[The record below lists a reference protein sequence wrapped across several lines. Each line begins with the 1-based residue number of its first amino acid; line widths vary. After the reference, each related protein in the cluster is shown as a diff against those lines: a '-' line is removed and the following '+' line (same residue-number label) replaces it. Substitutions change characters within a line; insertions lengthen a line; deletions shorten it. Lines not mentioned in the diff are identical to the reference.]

1 MRPFAGRVPDLGRFG
16 VATAVPFVAGLIL
29 GDDLP
34 KLQCRCAGD
43 AKRSALEAD
52 RAPPE
57 AAGGSWSGVGELIP
71 GAVDRGRYA
80 ISHGGNGPVRL
91 QSLTIWNLEEAR
103 SALRKGEAPRIADL
117 MEATAD
123 TFYGVRAQHYYGFSW
138 LLTHFLQHGR
148 KNWETDQSFARM
160 LLYLAEGYASR
171 DALAAWSWDCPGGR
185 SRRWP

>member
-57 AAGGSWSGVGELIP
+57 AAGGSWSGVGEP
-71 GAVDRGRYA
+71 RPTRE
-80 ISHGGNGPVRL
+80 PPRL
-91 QSLTIWNLEEAR
+91 LKLPDPHKCRLSEV
-103 SALRKGEAPRIADL
+103 P
-117 MEATAD
+117 
-123 TFYGVRAQHYYGFSW
+123 
-138 LLTHFLQHGR
+138 
-148 KNWETDQSFARM
+148 
-160 LLYLAEGYASR
+160 
-171 DALAAWSWDCPGGR
+171 
-185 SRRWP
+185 